1 MENIRLSKRVNL
13 SKIEGDF
20 ILKDKARKIMQDK
33 KKYSEKQLRQIFNKY
48 FQQQLDKIEKAT
60 DLGEEIKKEYRAIRD
75 HYLHLIR
82 EQNEIGL
89 PNEQ

>member
-33 KKYSEKQLRQIFNKY
+33 KKYSEK
-48 FQQQLDKIEKAT
+48 
-60 DLGEEIKKEYRAIRD
+60 
-75 HYLHLIR
+75 
-82 EQNEIGL
+82 
-89 PNEQ
+89 